1 MKNSS
6 RRGEMRRK
14 ISTFVGLLF
23 IMTVLISC
31 GSQPAEATQ
40 IESQQEV
47 SPTNEPQVA
56 DTPVQAQE
64 EVSFSQ
70 DILPIFQEVAASC
83 HGTSGGLSLETYEGV
98 MSVVVAGNPEE
109 SMLWKRLNGEAG
121 PIMPPSGKLSDNLL
135 QLIYLWIQQGAK
147 NN

>member
-1 MKNSS
+1 MK
-6 RRGEMRRK
+6 RK
-14 ISTFVGLLF
+14 TSLFIGWLF

-31 GSQPAEATQ
+31 GSQPTEVTQ
-40 IESQQEV
+40 TENQQDV
-47 SPTNEPQVA
+47 SPTSEPQIEVT
-56 DTPVQAQE
+56 DTPVQVQE

-70 DILPIFQEVAASC
+70 DILPIFQEVAGSC

-98 MSVVVAGNPEE
+98 MNVVVAGNPEE
-109 SMLWKRLNGEAG
+109 SLLWKRLNGQAG
-121 PIMPPSGKLSDNLL
+121 PIMPPSGKLNDDLL

>member
-1 MKNSS
+1 
-6 RRGEMRRK
+6 
-14 ISTFVGLLF
+14 
-23 IMTVLISC
+23 MTVLISC
-31 GSQPAEATQ
+31 GSQPTEVTQ
-40 IESQQEV
+40 TENQQDV
-47 SPTNEPQVA
+47 SPTSEPQIEVT
-56 DTPVQAQE
+56 DTPVQVQE

-98 MSVVVAGNPEE
+98 MNVVVAGNPEE
-109 SMLWKRLNGEAG
+109 SLLWKRLNGQAG
-121 PIMPPSGKLSDNLL
+121 PIMPPSGKLNDDLL

>member
-1 MKNSS
+1 
-6 RRGEMRRK
+6 
-14 ISTFVGLLF
+14 
-23 IMTVLISC
+23 MTILVSC
-31 GSQPAEATQ
+31 GSQPTEVTQ
-40 IESQQEV
+40 TENQQEV
-47 SPTNEPQVA
+47 SPTSEPQIEVT
-56 DTPVQAQE
+56 DTPVQVQE

-98 MSVVVAGNPEE
+98 MNVVVAGNPEE
-109 SMLWKRLNGEAG
+109 SLLWKRLNGQAG
-121 PIMPPSGKLSDNLL
+121 PIMPPSGKLSDDLL

>member
-1 MKNSS
+1 MK
-6 RRGEMRRK
+6 RK
-14 ISTFVGLLF
+14 TSLFIGWLF
-23 IMTVLISC
+23 IMTILVSC
-31 GSQPAEATQ
+31 GSQPTEVTQ
-40 IESQQEV
+40 TENQQEV
-47 SPTNEPQVA
+47 SPTSEPQIEVT
-56 DTPVQAQE
+56 DTPVQVQE

-98 MSVVVAGNPEE
+98 MNVVVAGNPEE
-109 SMLWKRLNGEAG
+109 SLLWKRLNGQAG
-121 PIMPPSGKLSDNLL
+121 PIMPPSGKLNDDLL

>member
-1 MKNSS
+1 MK
-6 RRGEMRRK
+6 RK
-14 ISTFVGLLF
+14 FITLVGLLF

-31 GSQPAEATQ
+31 GSQPAEVTQ

-47 SPTNEPQVA
+47 SPTNEPQAA

-70 DILPIFQEVAASC
+70 DILPIFQEIAGNC
-83 HGTSGGLSLETYEGV
+83 HGTSGGLSLESYEGV
-98 MSVVVAGNPEE
+98 MAVVVAGNPED
-109 SMLWKRLNGEAG
+109 SLLWKRLNGEAG
-121 PIMPPSGKLSDNLL
+121 PIMPPTGKLSDDLL